1 MRYTKTKRKM
11 KLRYFKLSEFDSPL
25 EKGSG
30 KNMDLCFLEM
40 LDNARGFAGV
50 PFKINSGFRVPADTQ
65 RLINQG
71 YKAVKDSPHLKGY
84 AADIRAENST
94 MRYKIITACLKA
106 GFTRMGIGKNFIHVD
121 NDPDKAQHLIWHYY
135 D

>member
-71 YKAVKDSPHLKGY
+71 YKAVKDSPH
-84 AADIRAENST
+84 
-94 MRYKIITACLKA
+94 
-106 GFTRMGIGKNFIHVD
+106 
-121 NDPDKAQHLIWHYY
+121 
-135 D
+135 